1 MSVQTVARR
10 YASALADV
18 VIKHNESQ
26 EVQKELTDWVD
37 MINSSETLA
46 DVLKNPTIAY
56 KQKSNLLEA
65 LISKSK
71 AGKTTSNFLRV
82 LLKNQRISELEEI
95 SVRFAQE
102 LDVRSGFVAAQITTA
117 RPVSQEQQS
126 ALQTKLTAMTGK
138 KVRLDFKTDDA
149 LIGGVV
155 TRIGDTV
162 FDGSVRSQLNELKE
176 QLVGQV

>member
-18 VIKHNESQ
+18 VIKNNESQ
-26 EVQKELTDWVD
+26 EVQKELSAWVE
-37 MINSSETLA
+37 MIDSSETLA
-46 DVLKNPTIAY
+46 DVLRNPTIAY
-56 KQKSNLLEA
+56 KQKSNLLES
-65 LISKSK
+65 LISKTK
-71 AGKTTSNFLRV
+71 GGKTTANFLRV
-82 LLKNQRISELEEI
+82 LLRNQRISNLKDITE
-95 SVRFAQE
+95 RFAHE

-117 RPVSQEQQS
+117 RQVSQEEQA
-126 ALQTKLTAMTGK
+126 ALQAKLTAMTGK

-176 QLVGQV
+176 QLVGQA